1 MPSENATH
9 NASRGSASLCA
20 CAVRA
25 AAWWV
30 FLGRTPARACQLHVA
45 VSPRSS
51 LTSHTRAETE
61 AFQLA
66 VSGAAGR
73 QTQTSACARH
83 ECSPGPVRMAEHTGH
98 VRCVVSRRL
107 CLGVVAGGLVGFGAG
122 SAGARS
128 DEYYQSGVRHAPLH
142 ATMHHA
148 RAHRHNRT
156 CASGSC
162 NANARCKHVRTS

>member
-1 MPSENATH
+1 MC
-9 NASRGSASLCA
+9 LCCA
-20 CAVRA
+20 CCCLVGVSRPHSCACLPVA
-25 AAWWV
+25 C
-30 FLGRTPARACQLHVA
+30 GRVSTLELDPSTP
-45 VSPRSS
+45 
-51 LTSHTRAETE
+51 RAETK

-83 ECSPGPVRMAEHTGH
+83 ECSPGPVCMAEHTGH
-98 VRCVVSRRL
+98 LRCVVSRRL
-107 CLGVVAGGLVGFGAG
+107 CVGVVAGGLVGFGAS